1 MHAKERATTWRP
13 KRVFGYTSVPMTH
26 RLDADVAVVGAGPA
40 GARTAEVLALR
51 GHSVIMLDRGL
62 EPGQPIHCTG
72 IVSHECVERYDLPE
86 ALALH
91 EVRSFILHSPKGREA
106 QVRRKTVQA
115 YVLDRLQL
123 DRHLVG
129 RAQSAGAELRS
140 SAAVDDLVWNGIHV
154 DVRATI
160 DGERADLAV
169 RAVVL
174 ATGYGAPLARR
185 LGLGHVG
192 GVISG
197 CQALVE
203 APGTDQVEVFTG
215 GTHGRGGFGW
225 LVPHRPG
232 YALAGVLTRAH
243 TYRHMQSHIERL
255 QAAGRIGEVQEVY
268 RCRPIPLGVGERSVL
283 DGIVGVGDVVNQVK
297 PTTGGGIYYGLL
309 GADAA
314 AETLAAALEAGDVS
328 ASALEP
334 YENRWRELMA
344 SEITRGYQLRRVIE
358 QLPDAV
364 VEQMHRLLRVP
375 GLRRL
380 LTSAAMPF
388 DWHSGPLLRFVD
400 RLSRLAVR

>member
-1 MHAKERATTWRP
+1 
-13 KRVFGYTSVPMTH
+13 MTH

-40 GARTAEVLALR
+40 GARTAEVLASR
-51 GHSVIMLDRGL
+51 GYRVLMFERDA
-62 EPGQPIHCTG
+62 EPGLPVHCTG
-72 IVSHECVERYDLPE
+72 IVSHECAERYDLPR

-106 QVRRKTVQA
+106 QVRRKSVQA
-115 YVLDRLQL
+115 YVLDRVLL
-123 DRHLVG
+123 DRHLVA
-129 RAQSAGAELRS
+129 RAESAGAELRT
-140 SAAVDDLVWNGIHV
+140 SASVDDLVWDGEHV
-154 DVRATI
+154 RVRATI
-160 DGERADLAV
+160 AGAQTDLWV
-169 RAVVL
+169 RAAVL

-185 LGLGHVG
+185 LGLGHTG
-192 GVISG
+192 EVISG
-197 CQALVE
+197 CQAVVE
-203 APGTDQVEVFTG
+203 APDTDQVEVFTG
-215 GTHGRGGFGW
+215 GAYGRGGFGW

-232 YALAGVLTRAH
+232 YALAGVLTRTH
-243 TYRHMQSHIERL
+243 TVRHMRSHIERL
-255 QAAGRIGEVQEVY
+255 QAAGRAGEVREVY

-314 AETLAAALEAGDVS
+314 ADTLDAALESGDVS
-328 ASALEP
+328 AAALQP
-334 YENRWRELMA
+334 YERRWRNLMA

-364 VEQMHRLLRVP
+364 LEQMHWLLRVP

-380 LTSAAMPF
+380 ITSAAMPF

-400 RLSRLAVR
+400 RLSRHAVH